1 MSFTTSEENYIKRIY
16 HLQQETGLVNT
27 NSLAAEM
34 QTRAASVTDMLKK
47 LKGKKLLQYE
57 KYKGFKL
64 NDAGKKAA
72 LDVVR
77 KHRLWEYFLVEH
89 LKFDWDKV
97 HPIAEELEH
106 ISSEELVQRLDNFL
120 GNPLFD
126 PHGDPI
132 PDKNGKITVL
142 KQQNLSEI
150 PFKKN
155 VTVSSV
161 SNQTAQMLDMLKH
174 YHISLGTQLMVL
186 KRFEFDGS
194 LEIKVAKQNACIISE
209 QVAKNVFVY
218 DVNEK

>member
-1 MSFTTSEENYIKRIY
+1 MNFSTSEENYIKSIY

-47 LKGKKLLQYE
+47 LKAKKILQYE
-57 KYKGFKL
+57 RYKGFKL
-64 NDAGKKAA
+64 NEAGKKAA

-77 KHRLWEYFLVEH
+77 KHRLWEFFLAEK

-106 ISSEELVQRLDNFL
+106 ISSDELIQRLDNFL
-120 GNPLFD
+120 GNPSFD

-132 PDKNGKITVL
+132 PDRNGKIPVINQQSLSDIPL
-142 KQQNLSEI
+142 K
-150 PFKKN
+150 KT

-161 SNQTAQMLDMLKH
+161 SNQTAQMLEMLKH
-174 YHISLGTQLMVL
+174 YNIALGTQIMVQ
-186 KRFEFDGS
+186 KKFEFDGS
-194 LEIKVAKQNACIISE
+194 LEIKVLKQSACIISE
-209 QVAKNVFVY
+209 QVAKNVFVHY
-218 DVNEK
+218 VQ

>member
-64 NDAGKKAA
+64 NEAGKKAA

-89 LKFDWDKV
+89 LKFDWDKI

-106 ISSEELVQRLDNFL
+106 ISSDELVQRLDNFL

-132 PDKNGKITVL
+132 PDKNGKITVI
-142 KQQNLSEI
+142 KQQSLTGI

-161 SNQTAQMLDMLKH
+161 RNQTEQMLDMLRH
-174 YHISLGTQLMVL
+174 YNIALGTQLMVL

-194 LEIKVAKQNACIISE
+194 LEIKVLKQSACIISE
-209 QVAKNVFVY
+209 QVAKNVFVH
-218 DVNEK
+218 DVHEK